1 MVASATPFPDLEEG
15 LILWAQSLYPHA
27 YVWDELPT
35 EYAEAL
41 PAIIIEVDGGM
52 SDGLTQYATATVSVY
67 AADTA
72 DESARKV
79 ARDVAVNLCSRMI
92 VYPRHFGGIVVD
104 TVEVADWP
112 SRSKAQ
118 EPDERTCCFA
128 GEVMISLR
136 RK

>member
-15 LILWAQSLYPHA
+15 LIVWAKSLYPDA

-41 PAIIIEVDGGM
+41 PVVVIEVDGGM
-52 SDGLTQYATATVSVY
+52 SDGLTQYATATLSVY
-67 AADTA
+67 AADTTS
-72 DESARKV
+72 ESGRKV
-79 ARDVAVNLCSRMI
+79 ARDVAVNLCSRMT

-118 EPDERTCCFA
+118 EPDERTYCFA